1 MKRRTRGRG
10 GLLGLM
16 VAGVLVGCGGP
27 PQADQPQPFITG
39 RVWNVAHQ
47 GGELLWPS
55 NTMLAFRNA
64 AKLGVDMLDTDMHA
78 TSDGVLVLSHDD
90 TLDRL
95 TDTRGRIAERTLAQ
109 VRAADAGYTL
119 SPDGGQTFPFRG
131 GGAQVATLSE
141 LLSEFPELPLSI
153 EIKQVTPSLGAS
165 FCRALRGAGATGRV
179 IVSSFSDAA
188 IQDFRAACPE
198 VITSM
203 TERELRPL
211 VLLSKIGLAGL
222 APLPGRSAQV
232 PLRGGGIE
240 VVTPA
245 FVQAMH
251 RRGVS
256 VQVWTINDE
265 PTMRRLIAMG
275 VDGILTDDPALLKR
289 VLAETGQAGQ
299 KAGQ

>member
-1 MKRRTRGRG
+1 MKKRTRGRG
-10 GLLGLM
+10 GLLGLAA
-16 VAGVLVGCGGP
+16 AGVLAGCGAP
-27 PQADQPQPFITG
+27 PQAEQSQPFITG

-47 GGELLWPS
+47 GGERLWPS

-78 TSDGVLVLSHDD
+78 TRDGVLVLAHDE

-95 TDTRGRIAERTLAQ
+95 TDTQGRIADLTLAE

-131 GGAQVATLSE
+131 QGVQVATLSE
-141 LLSEFPELPLSI
+141 LLSEFPDMPLSI
-153 EIKQVTPSLGAS
+153 EIKQVTPHLGVP
-165 FCRALRGAGATGRV
+165 FCRALRVAGATGRV

-188 IQDFRAACPE
+188 MQEFRAACPE

-232 PLRGGGIE
+232 PLRAGGIE

-245 FVQAMH
+245 FVKAMH

-265 PTMRRLIAMG
+265 ATMRRLIAMG
-275 VDGILTDDPALLKR
+275 VDGILTDDPALLAR
-289 VLAETGQAGQ
+289 VLAGTGPAGAAGQ
-299 KAGQ
+299 